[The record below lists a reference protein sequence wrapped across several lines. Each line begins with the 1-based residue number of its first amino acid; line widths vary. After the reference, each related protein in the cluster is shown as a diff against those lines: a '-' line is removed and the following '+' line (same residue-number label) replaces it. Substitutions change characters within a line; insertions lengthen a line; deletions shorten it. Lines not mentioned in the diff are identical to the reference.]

1 MIVRFRCPRL
11 KTERLTSPLECFL
24 SATIVVVGVFIYFSL
39 RQISLLFPFFI
50 KINLFAVTSQMLS
63 ESKSMTHKARDLRL
77 VHTLEIRRN
86 FKMEILQRR
95 FVSSFTI
102 VLIFDRS
109 TTQFSFPLKTISTT
123 DRLILMF
130 LHSSMSLWIKSVL
143 DKTHLIREQRRY
155 VA

>member
-1 MIVRFRCPRL
+1 M
-11 KTERLTSPLECFL
+11 
-24 SATIVVVGVFIYFSL
+24 
-39 RQISLLFPFFI
+39 
-50 KINLFAVTSQMLS
+50 FAVTSQMLS

-123 DRLILMF
+123 DRLICTDF
-130 LHSSMSLWIKSVL
+130 FAQFYVTL
-143 DKTHLIREQRRY
+143 DQGST
-155 VA
+155 